1 MLNSDITAPP
11 PRPSTVPE
19 KIGEAVRV
27 AVDFSPASLG
37 SGPKVMP
44 LAFVWGG
51 RKYITKKLNL
61 RYKRQL
67 GDHWVWCFAV
77 SDEANSYVL
86 QYDPATLEW
95 LLEEIYES

>member
-1 MLNSDITAPP
+1 MVNRDIGGPP

-19 KIGEAVRV
+19 KIGESVRV
-27 AVDFSPASLG
+27 AVDFMPANG
-37 SGPKVMP
+37 ATGPKVMP

-51 RKYITKKLNL
+51 RKYVARKLNL

-67 GDHWVWCFAV
+67 GNRWVWCFAV

-86 QYDPATLEW
+86 QYDPETMGW
-95 LLEEIYES
+95 LLEEVYLS